1 MFLTDHLIKIIQE
14 ICRESSYVLQE
25 PFQSL
30 PKTWMI
36 EPNVYFVSNRDISI
50 SLDVTTFL
58 LIQII
63 SHVTLL
69 TFRVSQKK
77 CIILLHVLYVQRQS
91 VVYSIWFYC
100 ALHEEKLYRMYDMGW
115 ETASTALLG
124 DSTQHVPEHFC
135 V

>member
-1 MFLTDHLIKIIQE
+1 ML
-14 ICRESSYVLQE
+14 
-25 PFQSL
+25 
-30 PKTWMI
+30 
-36 EPNVYFVSNRDISI
+36 EPNGYFVSNGDISI
-50 SLDVTTFL
+50 SLDGTTICF
-58 LIQII
+58 INPNYIACDSFDFQGF
-63 SHVTLL
+63 SK
-69 TFRVSQKK
+69 KK
-77 CIILLHVLYVQRQS
+77 CITLLHVLYVQRQS